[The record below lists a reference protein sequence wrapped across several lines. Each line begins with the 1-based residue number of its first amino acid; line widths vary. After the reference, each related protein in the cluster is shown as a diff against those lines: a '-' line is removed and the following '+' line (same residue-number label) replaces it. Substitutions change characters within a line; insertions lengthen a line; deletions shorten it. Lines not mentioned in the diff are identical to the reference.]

1 MKIGNKT
8 PKFHGRKENMI
19 RSFFLNKIEQA
30 FQVTNIVAILGPRQC
45 GKTTAAKQYVEKQP
59 AFAKQNYF
67 DLENYR
73 DRERLS
79 DPLLSL
85 SSLSDLI
92 VIDEIQRAP
101 GLFETLRV
109 LVDNKEL
116 NQRYLILGSASRD
129 LIAQSSE
136 TLAGRITYLELT
148 PFMFD
153 EIHEMEKLWMRGGYP
168 LSILGASDEISTAW
182 RKGYIKTFLERDIPS
197 LGINIPTE
205 QLQRFWMMLAHYH
218 GNLFNASELGRSL
231 GMSNKAMKE
240 YVDILTGTF
249 MVRQLQPWY
258 ENIGKRQVK
267 TPKIYIRDSGIFHV
281 LIGVNTRP
289 DLLVN
294 PKLGASWEGFA
305 LEQVIFHFDAQQE
318 ECYFWSTHQNAE
330 LDLLVLKD
338 GKRLG
343 FEIKYSAAPKL
354 TKSMVIA
361 QKDLSLDALTV
372 VYPGDVEYPL
382 TKEIYVKP
390 LKSF

>member
-1 MKIGNKT
+1 MEVGYPI
-8 PKFHGRKENMI
+8 FMDDMI
-19 RSFFLNKIEQA
+19 RKFFLNKIEQA
-30 FQVTNIVAILGPRQC
+30 FQVTNVVAILGPRQC
-45 GKTTAAKQYVEKQP
+45 GKTTAAKQYIETRSQFSKE
-59 AFAKQNYF
+59 NYF

-85 SSLSDLI
+85 SMLSGLI

-101 GLFETLRV
+101 RLFETLRV
-109 LVDNKEL
+109 LVDNKEM
-116 NQRYLILGSASRD
+116 NQQYLILGSASRD

-153 EIHEMEKLWMRGGYP
+153 EIHQIEKLWIRGGYP
-168 LSILGASDEISTAW
+168 LSVLGASDEVSVAW
-182 RKGYIKTFLERDIPS
+182 RKGYIKTFLERDIPA
-197 LGINIPTE
+197 LGINIPSE
-205 QLQRFWMMLAHYH
+205 QLRRFWMMLAHYH
-218 GNLFNASELGRSL
+218 GNMFNASELGRSL
-231 GMSNKAMKE
+231 GVSHKTMKE
-240 YVDILTGTF
+240 YADILTGTF
-249 MVRQLQPWY
+249 MVRQLQPWH

-267 TPKIYIRDSGIFHV
+267 TSKIYIRDSGIFHT
-281 LIGVNTRP
+281 LIGVNTNS

-305 LEQVIFHFDAQQE
+305 LEQIIFHLDAQQE
-318 ECYFWSTHQNAE
+318 ECYFWGTHQQAE
-330 LDLLVLKD
+330 LDLLIIKN

-343 FEIKYSAAPKL
+343 FEIKYSGAPKL
-354 TKSMVIA
+354 TKSMQIA
-361 QKDLSLDALTV
+361 LEDLALDRLTV

-382 TKEIYVKP
+382 TKEIHVRP

>member
-1 MKIGNKT
+1 
-8 PKFHGRKENMI
+8 MI
-19 RSFFLNKIEQA
+19 RNFFLDKIEQA
-30 FQVTNIVAILGPRQC
+30 FCVTNVVAILGPRQC
-45 GKTTAAKQYVEKQP
+45 GKTTAAKQYIESHDHFP
-59 AFAKQNYF
+59 KQNYF

-85 SSLSDLI
+85 SSLSNLI

-109 LVDNKEL
+109 LVDDKEL

-153 EIHEMEKLWMRGGYP
+153 EIHEMEKLWIRGGYP
-168 LSILGASDEISTAW
+168 LSILGTSDQISVAW
-182 RKGYIKTFLERDIPS
+182 RKEYIRTFLERDIPT
-197 LGINIPTE
+197 LGINIPAE
-205 QLQRFWMMLAHYH
+205 QLRRFWMMLAHYH

-231 GMSNKAMKE
+231 GMSYKSMKE
-240 YVDILTGTF
+240 YADILTGTF

-258 ENIGKRQVK
+258 ENIGKRQIK
-267 TPKIYIRDSGIFHV
+267 TPKIYIRDSGIFHA
-281 LIGVNTRP
+281 LIGVNTHS

-305 LEQVIFHFDAQQE
+305 LEQIIFHLDAQQE
-318 ECYFWSTHQNAE
+318 ECYFWGTHQQAE
-330 LDLLVLKD
+330 IDLLIIKD

-354 TKSMVIA
+354 TRSMQIA
-361 QKDLSLDALTV
+361 QKDLALDALTV
-372 VYPGDVEYPL
+372 VYPGDIEYLL
-382 TKEIYVKP
+382 TKEIQVKP

>member
-1 MKIGNKT
+1 
-8 PKFHGRKENMI
+8 MI
-19 RSFFLNKIEQA
+19 RQFFLNKIEQA
-30 FQVTNIVAILGPRQC
+30 FQVTNMVAILGPRQC
-45 GKTTAAKQYVEKQP
+45 GKTTAAKQYIEKQSHFP
-59 AFAKQNYF
+59 KQNYF

-85 SSLSDLI
+85 SSLSSLI

-116 NQRYLILGSASRD
+116 DQRYLILGSASRD

-153 EIHEMEKLWMRGGYP
+153 EIHQMDKLWIRGGYP
-168 LSILGASDEISTAW
+168 LSILGASDDISVAW
-182 RKGYIKTFLERDIPS
+182 RKGYIKTFLERDIPA
-197 LGINIPTE
+197 LGIHIPAE
-205 QLQRFWMMLAHYH
+205 QLRRFWMMLAHYH
-218 GNLFNASELGRSL
+218 GNMFNASELGRSL
-231 GMSNKAMKE
+231 GMSHKMMKE
-240 YVDILTGTF
+240 YADILTGTF

-258 ENIGKRQVK
+258 ENIGKRQIK
-267 TPKIYIRDSGIFHV
+267 TPKIYIRDSGIFHT
-281 LIGVNTRP
+281 LIEVNTIS

-305 LEQVIFHFDAQQE
+305 LEQIIFNLDAQQE
-318 ECYFWSTHQNAE
+318 ECYFWGTHQQAE
-330 LDLLVLKD
+330 LDLLVIKN

-354 TKSMVIA
+354 TKSMQIA
-361 QKDLSLDALTV
+361 QEDLALDILTV
-372 VYPGDVEYPL
+372 VYTGDIEYPL
-382 TKEIYVKP
+382 TKDIQVRP
-390 LKSF
+390 LKLF

>member
-1 MKIGNKT
+1 
-8 PKFHGRKENMI
+8 MI
-19 RSFFLNKIEQA
+19 RQFFLNKIEQA
-30 FQVTNIVAILGPRQC
+30 FQVTNVVAILGPRQC
-45 GKTTAAKQYVEKQP
+45 GKTTAAKQYIEKQLLFP
-59 AFAKQNYF
+59 KQNYF
-67 DLENYR
+67 DLENYL

-85 SSLSDLI
+85 LSLSGLI

-101 GLFETLRV
+101 DLFETLRV

-116 NQRYLILGSASRD
+116 DQRYLILGSASRD

-153 EIHEMEKLWMRGGYP
+153 EIHQMEKLWIRGGYP
-168 LSILGASDEISTAW
+168 LSVLGTSDDISVAW
-182 RKGYIKTFLERDIPS
+182 RKGYIKTFLERDIPA
-197 LGINIPTE
+197 LGINIPAE
-205 QLQRFWMMLAHYH
+205 QLRRFWMMLAHYH
-218 GNLFNASELGRSL
+218 GNMFNASELGRSL
-231 GMSNKAMKE
+231 GVSHKTMKE
-240 YVDILTGTF
+240 YADILTGTF

-267 TPKIYIRDSGIFHV
+267 TPKIYIRDSGIFHT
-281 LIGVNTRP
+281 LIGVNTNS

-305 LEQVIFHFDAQQE
+305 LEQIIFHLDAQQE
-318 ECYFWSTHQNAE
+318 ECYFWGTHQHAE
-330 LDLLVLKD
+330 LDLLIIKN

-343 FEIKYSAAPKL
+343 FEIKYSGAPKL
-354 TKSMVIA
+354 TKSMQLA
-361 QKDLSLDALTV
+361 QEDLALDALTV
-372 VYPGDVEYPL
+372 VYPGDIEYSL
-382 TKEIYVKP
+382 TKDIHVKP

>member
-1 MKIGNKT
+1 
-8 PKFHGRKENMI
+8 MI
-19 RSFFLNKIEQA
+19 RQFFLNKIEKA
-30 FQVTNIVAILGPRQC
+30 FQVTNVVAILGPRQC
-45 GKTTAAKQYVEKQP
+45 GKTTAAKQYIERQSHFP
-59 AFAKQNYF
+59 KQNYF

-85 SSLSDLI
+85 SSLSSLI

-101 GLFETLRV
+101 NLFETLRV

-116 NQRYLILGSASRD
+116 DQHYLILGSASRD

-153 EIHEMEKLWMRGGYP
+153 EIHQIEKLWIRGGYP
-168 LSILGASDEISTAW
+168 LSVLGASDDISVAW
-182 RKGYIKTFLERDIPS
+182 RKGYIKTFLERDIPA

-205 QLQRFWMMLAHYH
+205 QLRRFWMMLAHYH
-218 GNLFNASELGRSL
+218 GNMFNGSELGRSL
-231 GMSNKAMKE
+231 GVSHKTMKE
-240 YVDILTGTF
+240 YADILTGTF

-258 ENIGKRQVK
+258 ENIGKRQIK
-267 TPKIYIRDSGIFHV
+267 TPKIYIRDSGIFHT
-281 LIGVNTRP
+281 LIGVNTHP

-305 LEQVIFHFDAQQE
+305 LEQIIFHLDAQQE
-318 ECYFWSTHQNAE
+318 ECYFWGTHQQAE
-330 LDLLVLKD
+330 LDLLIIKN
-338 GKRLG
+338 GKRSG
-343 FEIKYSAAPKL
+343 FEIKYSGAPKL
-354 TKSMVIA
+354 TKSMQIA
-361 QKDLSLDALTV
+361 QEDLALDSMTV
-372 VYPGDVEYPL
+372 VYPGDIEYSL
-382 TKEIYVKP
+382 TKDIHVRP